1 MSLKLTPKLL
11 LAGFVLA
18 SVIAFGSFY
27 VVAQNGSGSSA
38 TFSDEI
44 SLQGTV
50 QSIDDDH
57 GFTMLVG
64 SDTYFVGNPY
74 TYDTND
80 LGITVGATVSVTG
93 YIVDSPMM
101 DSSSYIMFHA
111 TSVNGITIDHTPQN
125 QAGSGNCGGMGNG
138 NGFMGH
144 GPHH

>member
-1 MSLKLTPKLL
+1 MSLQITPKIILVGIL
-11 LAGFVLA
+11 FA

-27 VVAQNGSGSSA
+27 VLAQGGSSSTT
-38 TFSDEI
+38 TFSDEV

-64 SDTYFVGNPY
+64 SETYFVGIPY
-74 TYDTND
+74 TYNTND

-93 YIVDSPMM
+93 YVVDSPMM

-111 TSVNGITIDHTPQN
+111 ISVNGITIDHTPQN
-125 QAGSGNCGGMGNG
+125 QAGSGYCDGMGNG
-138 NGFMGH
+138 NGFMGR

>member
-1 MSLKLTPKLL
+1 MSLQLTPKLI
-11 LAGFVLA
+11 LAGIVLA
-18 SVIAFGSFY
+18 SIIAFGSFY
-27 VVAQNGSGSSA
+27 VVAQNGSGSNA

-64 SDTYFVGNPY
+64 SDTYFVGIPY
-74 TYDTND
+74 IYDTNN
-80 LGITVGATVSVTG
+80 LGITVGATVSVSG

-125 QAGSGNCGGMGNG
+125 QAGTGNCGGMGNG
-138 NGFMGH
+138 NGFKGH
-144 GPHH
+144 CPHH